1 MNINDIGYEEEWA
14 DESGVSL
21 WNISEQISEQY
32 KEEKKKTDGKIGRS
46 KKDEKKAKKQDMLL
60 AKFLVK
66 ILINKSYDTLLPTM
80 FQAFDKGVPSNFI
93 LWIMS
98 LIYID
103 ISNTIRDDCQ
113 IKRIRFHF
121 YSEEMMNFSGEA
133 LPQEI
138 KDRIN
143 SWVEDIHAIILL
155 NPSNVYT
162 KRIIA
167 SIQTSDDLY
176 IFTQH
181 VFVYILS
188 ELNIYISED
197 TAQEYTS
204 FILKKII
211 LPKIT

>member
-1 MNINDIGYEEEWA
+1 M
-14 DESGVSL
+14 VTSL
-21 WNISEQISEQY
+21 LHYRFVLYSCFHC
-32 KEEKKKTDGKIGRS
+32 DFPFCC
-46 KKDEKKAKKQDMLL
+46 LL
-60 AKFLVK
+60 WITSQEHKNA
-66 ILINKSYDTLLPTM
+66 TLLTLL
-80 FQAFDKGVPSNFI
+80 Q
-93 LWIMS
+93 S
-98 LIYID
+98 LNVKY
-103 ISNTIRDDCQ
+103 
-113 IKRIRFHF
+113 

-181 VFVYILS
+181 VFVYFLS